1 MITYQSIN
9 GSTPEESLLINT
21 RISLNDN
28 SGFNC
33 RHNGMNQISFSH
45 TSGSIEA
52 QATKKLMN
60 TGEKKIRKR
69 SDR

>member
-52 QATKKLMN
+52 QATKN
-60 TGEKKIRKR
+60 
-69 SDR
+69 